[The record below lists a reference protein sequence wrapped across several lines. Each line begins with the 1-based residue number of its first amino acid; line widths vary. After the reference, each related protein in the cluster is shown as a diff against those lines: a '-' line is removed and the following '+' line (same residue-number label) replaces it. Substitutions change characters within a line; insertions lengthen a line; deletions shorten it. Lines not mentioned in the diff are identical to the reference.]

1 MKNIQRIDEAVGS
14 IEERR
19 VSAEALLKSVVKG
32 DSSEVEGIKL
42 SKEMADSFLMWL
54 QYSTYGKK
62 FSALPFYKLFSAS
75 FNWGLDRY
83 TKSAALKKE
92 YKELKAKASEMRKAE
107 KFESLKEAIDL
118 LKSSWRGTKGWNDI
132 ARIMDAGLMKAI
144 KSGSV
149 TLGYAKDYVK
159 SLERMAKRNAK
170 KFFAEYGNFT
180 EEDFIEDVEYNMA
193 NENKVNEAKF
203 KKGQYIKSKND
214 SDDFDGDVYDRTN
227 DVDGSE
233 ILKNSSFEIYEIG
246 KDEVVLWSDAD
257 GVEYSIDPDDLK
269 HFVKESVINEAK
281 KLGLGDKGVD
291 YNDNVV
297 EVIEIGK
304 FDKVAKRFKKEMK
317 ADAEDYGFEKGA
329 GEFYLTKN
337 IEATEGN
344 VGDLAIY
351 PVKYDMSN
359 YWGLDPLKESINE
372 AKFSFSE
379 DEVKDVAEVIAKAL
393 AKMDN
398 MKTAVHDMEYDAG
411 RGAGFEISMG
421 GDKYE
426 GGSYVVKPNG
436 DVVNAAIGNSFP
448 NAVYANIG
456 DTDIKKVMKKIKKF
470 ESVTEAEDFK
480 PHMMYD
486 PETGEEYKAEK
497 PEDHERMAKLGYVHE
512 KPEIKENN
520 MKHFKSYGSFINEE
534 YDTEAR
540 KEMAAKGFALADG
553 SFPIANLEDLKN
565 AIMAYGRAKD
575 QAKAAKFIAKR
586 AKALGAEDLIPDS
599 DDFQK
604 SLKEGI
610 EDVYTQVPSKTIAI
624 EEGKDI
630 GSWNQ
635 GGLKGDKNVLITTF
649 VGPKDIED
657 FGLGRKCMQIN
668 IGMDYISLNPAD
680 IVELKDILKSYK
692 VK

>member
-1 MKNIQRIDEAVGS
+1 MKNLKRIDEAVGS
-14 IEERR
+14 ITERR
-19 VSAEALLKSVVKG
+19 ASAEALLKSVVKG
-32 DSSEVEGIKL
+32 DSREVEGIKL

-62 FSALPFYKLFSAS
+62 FGALPFYKLFSAS

-83 TKSAALKKE
+83 TKGAALKKE

-107 KFESLKEAIDL
+107 KFEANKLSESYDTEMNEKV
-118 LKSSWRGTKGWNDI
+118 KGWNDV
-132 ARIMDAGLMKAI
+132 ARVMDAGLKKAI

-149 TLGYAKDYVK
+149 PLRYAKDYVK
-159 SLERMAKRNAK
+159 SLERMATKDTK
-170 KFFAEYGNFT
+170 KFFDEYGNFS
-180 EEDFIEDVEYNMA
+180 EDDFIEDIEYNIA
-193 NENKVNEAKF
+193 NENKVISEELKGHAK
-203 KKGQYIKSKND
+203 KMK
-214 SDDFDGDVYDRTN
+214 
-227 DVDGSE
+227 E
-233 ILKNSSFEIYEIG
+233 
-246 KDEVVLWSDAD
+246 D
-257 GVEYSIDPDDLK
+257 GVSDEEIKKMHPEVTDEDL
-269 HFVKESVINEAK
+269 
-281 KLGLGDKGVD
+281 
-291 YNDNVV
+291 
-297 EVIEIGK
+297 
-304 FDKVAKRFKKEMK
+304 
-317 ADAEDYGFEKGA
+317 
-329 GEFYLTKN
+329 
-337 IEATEGN
+337 
-344 VGDLAIY
+344 
-351 PVKYDMSN
+351 
-359 YWGLDPLKESINE
+359 NE

-436 DVVNAAIGNSFP
+436 DVINAAIGNSSP

-486 PETGEEYKAEK
+486 PKTGKEYKAEK

-540 KEMAAKGFALADG
+540 KKMAEKGFALADG

-565 AIMAYGRAKD
+565 AIQAYGRAKD
-575 QAKAAKFIAKR
+575 QAKAAKFIVKR
-586 AKALGAEDLIPDS
+586 AKALGAEDLVPDT

-604 SLKEGI
+604 SLDESI
-610 EDVYTQVPSKTIAI
+610 
-624 EEGKDI
+624 
-630 GSWNQ
+630 
-635 GGLKGDKNVLITTF
+635 
-649 VGPKDIED
+649 
-657 FGLGRKCMQIN
+657 
-668 IGMDYISLNPAD
+668 
-680 IVELKDILKSYK
+680 
-692 VK
+692 